1 MTDQELE
8 KLLAMAM
15 AMKIEIFVLPFGTVI
30 AIPVEEDEEKDK
42 EIADVVKTI
51 AKNVT
56 AIVDYV
62 KRNRAAWDKYVAKDA
77 EDKPDYRLN

>member
-15 AMKIEIFVLPFGTVI
+15 AMKIEIFVLPFRTVI
-30 AIPVEEDEEKDK
+30 ASPVEEDEEKNK

-62 KRNRAAWDKYVAKDA
+62 KRNRAAWDKYVAEDA